1 MEPEPEKVDLSALD
15 LPGWDRKIASVSRR
29 AFEQRRLRR
38 AVVRRGAIAVV
49 LAAAAAIAVWFGAPK
64 REAVAYAHA
73 DLLEWAVRDALP
85 SEVLGLGGN
94 DAR

>member
-15 LPGWDRKIASVSRR
+15 LPGWDHKIASVSRR
-29 AFEQRRLRR
+29 AFEQRRRRR

-49 LAAAAAIAVWFGAPK
+49 LAAAAAIAVWFGAPE
-64 REAVAYAHA
+64 RDAVTRTHG
-73 DLLEWAVRDALP
+73 DLLDWAVRDALP